1 VDEPT
6 SAVLAAI
13 DRLALGVERGRRMS
27 VLEQLLFAVV
37 GVAILAASV
46 ALSDPHFGLVT
57 KRDPAGNTYALQ
69 SCNP

>member
-1 VDEPT
+1 
-6 SAVLAAI
+6 
-13 DRLALGVERGRRMS
+13 MS

-37 GVAILAASV
+37 GVTILAASV